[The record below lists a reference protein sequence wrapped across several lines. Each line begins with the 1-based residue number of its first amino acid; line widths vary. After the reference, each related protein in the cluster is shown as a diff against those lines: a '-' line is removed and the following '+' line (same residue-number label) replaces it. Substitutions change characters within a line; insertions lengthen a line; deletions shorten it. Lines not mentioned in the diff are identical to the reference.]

1 MTRVSV
7 IGLYNYNT
15 DLFSSMSLPDGVDR
29 DVLRDTILAEASDL
43 EVLYPDP
50 DIFVIL
56 MKQWSRTMLPIWS
69 RIQKAVTEEYNPL
82 YNYDRTET
90 HSEKSSATGTSNNS
104 NLDQVAGYNSNAL
117 ENSGQQTGSETTNG
131 KNETTYEHRAF
142 GNIGVTTSQRML
154 QAELDIAH
162 NTNIYQIITNDFI
175 KKFCIQ
181 VY

>member
-43 EVLYPDP
+43 EVLYPYP

-56 MKQWSRTMLPIWS
+56 MKQWSRTMLPVWS
-69 RIQKAVTEEYNPL
+69 RIQKAVTEKYNPI

-90 HSEKSSATGTSNNS
+90 HNETSSATGTSNNS
-104 NLDQVAGYNSNAL
+104 NLDQVAGYNSSAL
-117 ENSGQQTGSETTNG
+117 ENSGQQTGSESTSG

-142 GNIGVTTSQRML
+142 GNIGVTTSQQMI
-154 QAELDIAH
+154 QSELDLAH
-162 NTNIYQIITNDFI
+162 NTNIYQIITDDFI
-175 KKFCIQ
+175 KKFCIM

>member
-90 HSEKSSATGTSNNS
+90 HDETTTGNESSNGTTT
-104 NLDQVAGYNSNAL
+104 DKVAGYNSSSL
-117 ENSGQQTGSETTNG
+117 ENSSQNTNSDNNSSNGSTKYT
-131 KNETTYEHRAF
+131 HRAY
-142 GNIGVTTSQRML
+142 GNIGVTTSQQML

-162 NTNIYQIITNDFI
+162 NTNIYQIITTDFI
-175 KKFCIQ
+175 RKFCIQ

>member
-1 MTRVSV
+1 MTRISV
-7 IGLYNYNT
+7 IGMYNYNH
-15 DLFSSMSLPDGVDR
+15 DIFSSLDIPPGVDR

-50 DIFVIL
+50 DVFVIL
-56 MKQWSRTMLPIWS
+56 MKQWSRTMLPVWI
-69 RIQKAVTEEYNPL
+69 RIQKAITAEYNPI

-117 ENSGQQTGSETTNG
+117 ENSGQQTGSESTSG
-131 KNETTYEHRAF
+131 KNETTYEHRAY
-142 GNIGVTTSQRML
+142 GNIGVTTSQQMM
-154 QAELDIAH
+154 QSELDLAH
-162 NTNIYQIITNDFI
+162 NTNIYNIIADDFI
-175 KKFCIQ
+175 KKFCIM

>member
-7 IGLYNYNT
+7 IGLYNYNS

-69 RIQKAVTEEYNPL
+69 RIQKAVTEEYNPI

-90 HSEKSSATGTSNNS
+90 HDETNSGNTSSNSETT
-104 NLDQVAGYNSNAL
+104 DRVAGYNSNSL
-117 ENSGQQTGSETTNG
+117 ENSAQNTGNDNSNSTGT
-131 KNETTYEHRAF
+131 TTYTHRAYW
-142 GNIGVTTSQRML
+142 NVGVTTSQQMI
-154 QAELDIAH
+154 QSELNLAH
-162 NTNIYQIITNDFI
+162 NTNIYNIIADDFI
-175 KKFCIQ
+175 KKFCIM

>member
-56 MKQWSRTMLPIWS
+56 MKQWSRTMLPVWS
-69 RIQKAVTEEYNPL
+69 RIQKAVTEKYNPI

-90 HSEKSSATGTSNNS
+90 HNETSSATGTSNNS
-104 NLDQVAGYNSNAL
+104 NLDQVAGYNSSAL
-117 ENSGQQTGSETTNG
+117 ENSGQQTGSESTSG

-142 GNIGVTTSQRML
+142 GNIGVTTSQQMI
-154 QAELDIAH
+154 QSELDLAH
-162 NTNIYQIITNDFI
+162 NTNIYQIITDDFI
-175 KKFCIQ
+175 KKFCIM